1 MRKSVPSWG
10 RSYVERFP
18 TPSKCFF
25 LFVVQ
30 LMAAGGAFAESA
42 RAPLPD
48 PAATSPYI
56 VDGLALGARVDFES
70 PAYRGYQCSPSELFP
85 ELVRCQRTQRQQD
98 VSTRRSFEIAN
109 SILRDPDG
117 KAVYINRHIAPWTFD
132 RNEIQAQLKQ
142 ISSGLGERAREMRL
156 PQSEG
161 LQTAIIAVWG
171 KMELKQLDADAIT
184 ILAAG
189 ESPRKGL
196 LIDYLG
202 NLRRSAQLGLPV
214 YSISGGAGYLWS
226 ASTDRNNRGH
236 IRVLAVDPAALSA
249 ATGAPVATAA
259 ETPVGEIPAQ
269 NQTAATDMASAD
281 AEAAVVEPE
290 KTRIE
295 PGIAKTEVEEATLP
309 EPDKVAPLLARLEA
323 VEAESHL
330 MQRLTRWALGGL
342 TLVLIIATSLLLRM
356 RKRLRAAEIHIS
368 TSATQSTSSAPRAQT
383 SQAECRTPQSQLSSE
398 QIAAEVPVVAQAEA
412 EADAIQFENR
422 KEQKQYIN
430 NGGQKQE
437 TQLVAVNDK
446 EVDRA
451 QPPSADVIAC
461 ARCNREISKDDKF
474 CVHCGASVVLEKRA
488 STSML
493 CSSCRQEIGTSDK
506 FCPHCGASSSAPN
519 SRVDEVATSPRASVK
534 KKRTRKRV
542 REPMAT
548 LGHSDTAPGPA
559 TLQREPFANI
569 AGPIDEADPD
579 GKRPRV

>member
-1 MRKSVPSWG
+1 
-10 RSYVERFP
+10 
-18 TPSKCFF
+18 
-25 LFVVQ
+25 
-30 LMAAGGAFAESA
+30 
-42 RAPLPD
+42 
-48 PAATSPYI
+48 
-56 VDGLALGARVDFES
+56 
-70 PAYRGYQCSPSELFP
+70 
-85 ELVRCQRTQRQQD
+85 
-98 VSTRRSFEIAN
+98 
-109 SILRDPDG
+109 
-117 KAVYINRHIAPWTFD
+117 
-132 RNEIQAQLKQ
+132 
-142 ISSGLGERAREMRL
+142 
-156 PQSEG
+156 
-161 LQTAIIAVWG
+161 
-171 KMELKQLDADAIT
+171 
-184 ILAAG
+184 
-189 ESPRKGL
+189 
-196 LIDYLG
+196 
-202 NLRRSAQLGLPV
+202 
-214 YSISGGAGYLWS
+214 
-226 ASTDRNNRGH
+226 
-236 IRVLAVDPAALSA
+236 
-249 ATGAPVATAA
+249 
-259 ETPVGEIPAQ
+259 
-269 NQTAATDMASAD
+269 
-281 AEAAVVEPE
+281 
-290 KTRIE
+290 
-295 PGIAKTEVEEATLP
+295 
-309 EPDKVAPLLARLEA
+309 
-323 VEAESHL
+323 
-330 MQRLTRWALGGL
+330 
-342 TLVLIIATSLLLRM
+342 M

-383 SQAECRTPQSQLSSE
+383 SQAECRAPQSQLSSE
-398 QIAAEVPVVAQAEA
+398 QIAAEAPVVAQAEA